1 MSEKDAFVS
10 LVLEVIYTFLIY
22 VVVMWI
28 RRKGDGL
35 KKGLCLK

>member
-28 RRKGDGL
+28 RRKRDGL